1 MNTNLSQIC
10 AEQHLWNH
18 LCLTTLY
25 EVKFSDV
32 LNIELLLP
40 SFYVP
45 TWITVRLCGLPIT
58 NKKKSLSETGV
69 P

>member
-18 LCLTTLY
+18 LCLITVN

-32 LNIELLLP
+32 LNTELLLP

-45 TWITVRLCGLPIT
+45 TWGTVEIVWLAY
-58 NKKKSLSETGV
+58 NQ
-69 P
+69 